1 MIELTG
7 PTRSLA
13 PEVTAEKLVVFLH
26 GVGADG
32 EDLISLADNFSL
44 HLKNA
49 IFISPNAPFSYD
61 MFPAGYQWFSLLD
74 RDEDVMYEGVEKA
87 LPILKNYID
96 KNLAEYS
103 LTYKDLVLVGFSQ
116 GTMMAIQLALRLD
129 EACLAVIG
137 FSGALIKSK
146 ELELSKKSTPPILL
160 IHGNEDQVIPVQSHI
175 YAVEQLRKMNLEIEG
190 HIMTGLGHGI
200 NMEGINIANRFLAD
214 RIRKK

>member
-13 PEVTAEKLVVFLH
+13 PGVKPEKLVVFLH

-32 EDLISLADNFSL
+32 QDLIGLANNFSL
-44 HLKNA
+44 NLRNT
-49 IFISPNAPFSYD
+49 IFISPNAPFNYD
-61 MFPAGYQWFSLLD
+61 MFPAGYQWFSLLN
-74 RDEDVMYEGVEKA
+74 RDENVMYEGVEKA

-96 KNLAEYS
+96 KNLAKYS
-103 LTYKDLVLVGFSQ
+103 LSYTDLILIGFSQ

-129 EACLAVIG
+129 EPCFAVIG

-146 ELELSKKSTPPILL
+146 QLESAKKSTPPILL

-175 YAVEQLRKMNLEIEG
+175 YAVDQLRKMNLEIED
-190 HIMTGLGHGI
+190 HIMLGLGHGI
-200 NMEGINIANRFLAD
+200 NMEGINIANRFLAN
-214 RIRKK
+214 RIKQ